1 MSGKSGDSQEI
12 TNKTVAALLEEIA
25 DLVEIDG
32 TDARKAGSYRRAART
47 VSGLREDLRAYV
59 EAGRLEELPGIGPAI
74 AAKIRDFYER
84 GSTRLLDELRARIP
98 EGVRALLAVPGLG
111 PRTLGR
117 LYRELNVTSAADLR
131 RVLESGAA
139 ARLPGFGE
147 RKAQK
152 LLEALQ
158 QAGQQGERVP
168 IGQALP
174 LAQALVAEL
183 KKMPGVEQAAYA
195 GSLRRGRET
204 VKDIDLVAAARD
216 GEAVAA
222 AFTSLPVVA
231 EVLARGSTRVNVRV
245 EGGLQVDLRV
255 VPPEA
260 FVPALHHFTGSAAH
274 NTRLRARARARGL
287 KINEYGV
294 YRVSPGGEA
303 GEPLAVPDE
312 AALYRH
318 LGLSYIPPELRE
330 DRGEIEA
337 AEEGRLP
344 RLVEAG
350 DLRGDLHVHSRW
362 SDGAASIREMAEAA
376 RARGYRYLA
385 ICDHSRSLRVAH
397 GLEIEDL
404 RAQWREIEEL
414 NREYEEA
421 GIPFRVLKGAEVDI
435 LKDGR
440 LDFPD
445 EVLAE
450 LDIVVASVHSHFRLD
465 RGAMTERL
473 LAAMENP
480 HVDVI
485 GHPTG
490 RRLGFRDPYEVDL
503 DAVIEAAART
513 GTVLEINASPE
524 RLDLGDEAARK
535 AAEHGV
541 MLCIDT
547 DAHAPGQLAQVALG
561 VTVARRAWLEPAH
574 ILNALDL
581 PALEAWLRLPKA
593 ERARRAP
600 AGREGGPAGAARPG
614 DDPAG
619 GAPAG

>member
-1 MSGKSGDSQEI
+1 MSDKSRITVEI
-12 TNKTVAALLEEIA
+12 TNKTIAALLEEIA

-47 VSGLREDLRAYV
+47 VSGLREDLRAYY
-59 EAGRLEELPGIGPAI
+59 EGDRLQELPGIGPAI
-74 AAKIRDFYER
+74 AAKIRDFYQR
-84 GSTRLLDELRARIP
+84 GSTRLLDELRAKIP

-111 PRTLGR
+111 PKTIGL
-117 LYRELNVTSAADLR
+117 LYRELGVTSAAELR
-131 RVLESGAA
+131 RVLESGEA

-152 LLEALQ
+152 LLEALE
-158 QAGQQGERVP
+158 QAGQRGGRVP
-168 IGQALP
+168 IGEALP
-174 LAQALVAEL
+174 LAEALVAGLREL
-183 KKMPGVEQAAYA
+183 PGVERAAWA
-195 GSLRRGRET
+195 GSLRRGRDT
-204 VKDIDLVAAARD
+204 VKDVDLVAAARD
-216 GEAVAA
+216 GEAVTA
-222 AFTSLPVVA
+222 AFAAHPLVRD
-231 EVLARGSTRVNVRV
+231 VLMQGPTRVSARL
-245 EGGLQVDLRV
+245 EGGLHVDLRIV
-255 VPPEA
+255 APEA

-274 NTRLRARARARGL
+274 NARLRGRARARGL

-294 YRVSPGGEA
+294 YRLLPDGSE
-303 GEPLAVPDE
+303 EPLPVPDE
-312 AALYRH
+312 AALYGH
-318 LGLSYIPPELRE
+318 LGLAYIPPELRE

-344 RLVEAG
+344 RLVEPG

-404 RAQWREIEEL
+404 RAQWREIDAL
-414 NREYEEA
+414 NREYAEA
-421 GIPFRVLKGAEVDI
+421 GVPFRVLKGSEVDI

-450 LDIVVASVHSHFRLD
+450 LDIVVASVHSHLRMD
-465 RGAMTERL
+465 REAMTERL

-503 DAVIEAAART
+503 DALLEAAART
-513 GTVLEINASPE
+513 GTALEINASPE
-524 RLDLGDEAARK
+524 RLDLSDEAARQ
-535 AAEHGV
+535 AAERGV

-547 DAHAPGQLAQVALG
+547 DAHAPGQLGQITFG
-561 VTVARRAWLEPAH
+561 VTVARRAWLEPRH
-574 ILNALDL
+574 LLNAMDL
-581 PALEAWLRLPKA
+581 AGLEAWLRLPKP
-593 ERARRAP
+593 ERARAAA
-600 AGREGGPAGAARPG
+600 AGRERTSASPGSSGG
-614 DDPAG
+614 
-619 GAPAG
+619 

>member
-1 MSGKSGDSQEI
+1 MSGKPSDTHEI

-32 TDARKAGSYRRAART
+32 TEARKAASYRRAART

-59 EAGRLEELPGIGPAI
+59 ETGRLEELPGIGPAI
-74 AAKIRDFYER
+74 AAKIRDFYQR

-117 LYRELNVTSAADLR
+117 LYRELDVTSAADLR
-131 RVLESGAA
+131 QVLESGAA

-147 RKAQK
+147 RKARK
-152 LLEALQ
+152 LLEALDH
-158 QAGQQGERVP
+158 AGQQGERVP
-168 IGQALP
+168 MGQALP
-174 LAQALVAEL
+174 LAQALVMEL
-183 KKMPGVEQAAYA
+183 EKLPGVERAAYA
-195 GSLRRGRET
+195 GSLRRGRDT
-204 VKDIDLVAAARD
+204 VKDVDLVAAARD

-222 AFTSLPVVA
+222 AFSRLPVVA
-231 EVLARGSTRVNVRV
+231 EVLARGSTRVTVRV
-245 EGGLQVDLRV
+245 ESGLQVDLRV

-287 KINEYGV
+287 RINEYGI
-294 YRVSPGGEA
+294 YRVSSGGEA

-312 AALYRH
+312 EALYRH
-318 LGLSYIPPELRE
+318 LGLAYIPPELRE

-414 NREYEEA
+414 NREYAGA
-421 GIPFRVLKGAEVDI
+421 GISFRVLKGAEVDI

-440 LDFPD
+440 PDFPD

-450 LDIVVASVHSHFRLD
+450 LDIVVASVHSHLRLD
-465 RGAMTERL
+465 RAAMTERL

-490 RRLGFRDPYEVDL
+490 RRLGIRDPYEVDL
-503 DAVIEAAART
+503 EAVIDAAART

-524 RLDLGDEAARK
+524 RLDLADEAARQ
-535 AAEHGV
+535 AAERGV
-541 MLCIDT
+541 MLCINT
-547 DAHAPGQLAQVALG
+547 DAHAPAQLEQIAFG
-561 VTVARRAWLEPAH
+561 VTVARRAWLEPRH
-574 ILNALDL
+574 ILNTLEL
-581 PALEAWLRLPKA
+581 PALQAWLRLPKA
-593 ERARRAP
+593 ERAGRVP
-600 AGREGGPAGAARPG
+600 AVGKAGWAESGGPAG
-614 DDPAG
+614 
-619 GAPAG
+619 GASGP